1 MQAFGA
7 AFQISV
13 TSVQLID
20 GFVNHSQATLMKLSL
35 SSAELSA
42 IASELKVDVTTRGIF
57 LDDHAIGQIAA
68 CWSCASIWSVETIKA
83 PCLDGDPLLLE
94 KEASLNPQ
102 KVTLASGV
110 GTMIKLIL
118 FVLASYSTRLA

>member
-1 MQAFGA
+1 M
-7 AFQISV
+7 
-13 TSVQLID
+13 L
-20 GFVNHSQATLMKLSL
+20 L
-35 SSAELSA
+35 
-42 IASELKVDVTTRGIF
+42 TTRGIL
-57 LDDHAIGQIAA
+57 LDDHAIGHITA
-68 CWSCASIWSVETIKA
+68 CWSCTSRWSVETIKA
-83 PCLDGDPLLLE
+83 PRLDGDPLLLE